1 MSIKKYL
8 DKLEDMT
15 GKKVLVTGGTSG
27 IGLSIVKHL
36 LVKNAKV
43 VVLARNEKK
52 ANEVKERFLQEYP
65 NNPVGFIKYDQS
77 DDQSVISAC
86 ETIIKEHRDFFALI
100 MNAGVFQTK
109 KNLSYTD
116 GYPTTIKTNF
126 VGLKVLLDN
135 LLPSLNEEHRFI
147 FQGSIAADWLNKRL
161 KTLKDKKVKP
171 FKQYIISKSGVE
183 ALYYHYSKC
192 ENNNFSFYMVEPGIS
207 GTDIIRDFPTP
218 IRQLGRGFLKV
229 FSHSP
234 DKAALTAL
242 LALQSSVER
251 NTYIVPRGLFTWSG
265 YPKIKK
271 FPRKRERTYLY
282 ELLNEA

>member
-1 MSIKKYL
+1 MSIKNYV
-8 DKLEDMT
+8 DQLEDLT
-15 GKKVLVTGGTSG
+15 GKKVIVTGGTSG

-36 LVKNAKV
+36 LSKNAKV
-43 VVLARNEKK
+43 VVLARNMKK
-52 ANEVKERFLQEYP
+52 SNEVKESLLKQYD
-65 NNPVGFIKYDQS
+65 NNPIEIVKYDQS
-77 DDQSVISAC
+77 DNQNIVEAC
-86 ETIIKEHRDFFALI
+86 ETILKEHRDFYALI

-116 GYPTTIKTNF
+116 DIPTTIKTNF
-126 VGLKVLLDN
+126 VGISVLLDN
-135 LLPSLNEEHRFI
+135 LLPYLKEEHRFI
-147 FQGSIAADWLNKRL
+147 FQGSLAAGWLNKKI

-183 ALYYHYSKC
+183 ALFYHYSKY
-192 ENNNFSFYMVEPGIS
+192 ENDSFSFYLVEPGIS

-242 LALQSSVER
+242 LALQKETRR
-251 NTYIVPRGLFTWSG
+251 NSYIVPRGLFTWSG
-265 YPKIKK
+265 YPKFKK

-282 ELLNEA
+282 DLLANL